1 MKRAIVTV
9 LMLIIGGM
17 TGVSAQPRQLNNFDE
32 LVTLLKSGN
41 RVSMVFYYAKCELI
55 SDNEKQEKVPDAIG
69 GMKLDVFEYF
79 APNAV
84 KNKEAFLVASESK
97 LIQNPKGEDYVYN
110 YVKVRFNADN
120 KVKITAR
127 YINPGS
133 FKVQMDENFFG
144 IINDGKNDGGIF
156 LYLDE

>member
-1 MKRAIVTV
+1 MKSAIITLLLLTTV
-9 LMLIIGGM
+9 GM
-17 TGVSAQPRQLNNFDE
+17 TGLVAQPRQLNNFDE
-32 LVTLLKSGN
+32 LMNALKSGN
-41 RVSMVFYYAKCELI
+41 HINMVFYYAKCELI
-55 SDNEKQEKVPDAIG
+55 SDNEKQEKIPDAVG

-110 YVKVRFNADN
+110 YVKVKIIADN

-127 YINPGS
+127 YVNPVN

-144 IINDGKNDGGIF
+144 TINDGKNDGGIF
-156 LYLDE
+156 LYINE